1 MELEECLKCWE
12 IFFFI
17 IQVISMSARA
27 VQMIIVN
34 ILYILIGESLK

>member
-1 MELEECLKCWE
+1 MELEECFF
-12 IFFFI
+12 IRFFFI

-27 VQMIIVN
+27 VQIIIIN